1 MTDDHVLGPDLLPTP
16 FSAAEI
22 RTGCPAGRTVVVRVE
37 DADGVCHRLS
47 RFAAVTEE
55 GATYE
60 RADCDADGAVMGEV
74 TSMPLTWLDLQRH
87 AAFPAAV
94 TTRDVAMLEYP
105 LGVDECWR
113 YVVANGDEATT
124 FWFAKNRAGMP
135 VKVTS
140 QRGDEVLSTTVMVS
154 DVTVSDRGVARP
166 PD

>member
-1 MTDDHVLGPDLLPTP
+1 MSDDHVLGPELLPTP

-22 RTGCPAGRTVVVRVE
+22 RTGCPVGRTVVVRVDE
-37 DADGVCHRLS
+37 ADGVRHRLS
-47 RFAAVTEE
+47 RFAAVTAE

-60 RADCDADGAVMGEV
+60 RADCDADGTVLGDV

-94 TTRDVAMLEYP
+94 TARDEATLEYP
-105 LGVDECWR
+105 LGVADCWR
-113 YVVANGDEATT
+113 YVVRDEAEVTT

-140 QRGDEVLSTTVMVS
+140 QRGDAVLSTTVMVS
-154 DVTVSDRGVARP
+154 DRVVALP